1 MVDDWKVPD
10 WCRAIAKTV
19 PARAPSARSTKNSS
33 RLIAGSFHFL
43 LLTAVPSTP
52 SFPYYLYQNFPADML
67 AFFLHVRYNS
77 YVKYFE
83 VFEIY
88 FINSDIRKYF
98 MEIRNLITFTKVAE
112 TQSLS
117 KAAKALGYAQSTV
130 TMQMQ
135 QLEQELGAQLYE
147 RVGKQIRITQ
157 IGQEFL
163 SYAGAIVRMSE
174 DALMVGRQKEAAVSG
189 SLRLGILSP
198 LSPAVGSAIA
208 RYLQSY
214 PQVDLEVQT
223 VQNPDD
229 LLSRLRHNEID
240 LALTLDTLYTDAD
253 LLHALEDQPVPV
265 HYYTNKAHPLTSHA
279 GPGAEDVS
287 HYPIIRTSCYNS
299 RANVSASRQLYIA
312 DPGLALSIA
321 ASADPQ
327 SGSSVIVPVPDL
339 IAQNHP
345 LFQNLARLN
354 CECDIPSLWLQT
366 LYHRNKWL
374 TGAMKAWLS
383 DSQKLSFS
391 L

>member
-1 MVDDWKVPD
+1 
-10 WCRAIAKTV
+10 
-19 PARAPSARSTKNSS
+19 
-33 RLIAGSFHFL
+33 
-43 LLTAVPSTP
+43 
-52 SFPYYLYQNFPADML
+52 
-67 AFFLHVRYNS
+67 
-77 YVKYFE
+77 
-83 VFEIY
+83 
-88 FINSDIRKYF
+88 

-157 IGQEFL
+157 TGQEFL

-174 DALMVGRQKEAAVSG
+174 EALMVGRQKDAAVSG

-287 HYPIIRTSCYNS
+287 HYPTIRTSCYNS
-299 RANVSASRQLYIA
+299 RVNVSAAGQDASTSEPNTSASRQLYIA
-312 DPGLALSIA
+312 DPELALFIA
-321 ASADPQ
+321 ASGNPQ

-354 CECDIPSLWLQT
+354 CKCDIPPLWLQT

-391 L
+391 P

>member
-1 MVDDWKVPD
+1 
-10 WCRAIAKTV
+10 
-19 PARAPSARSTKNSS
+19 
-33 RLIAGSFHFL
+33 
-43 LLTAVPSTP
+43 
-52 SFPYYLYQNFPADML
+52 ML

-77 YVKYFE
+77 HVKYFE
-83 VFEIY
+83 AFEIY

-157 IGQEFL
+157 TGQEFL

-174 DALMVGRQKEAAVSG
+174 EALMVGRQKEAAVSG

-198 LSPAVGSAIA
+198 LSPAVGGAIA

-299 RANVSASRQLYIA
+299 RANVSAFRQLYIA

>member
-1 MVDDWKVPD
+1 
-10 WCRAIAKTV
+10 
-19 PARAPSARSTKNSS
+19 
-33 RLIAGSFHFL
+33 
-43 LLTAVPSTP
+43 
-52 SFPYYLYQNFPADML
+52 ML

-189 SLRLGILSP
+189 

-279 GPGAEDVS
+279 
-287 HYPIIRTSCYNS
+287 
-299 RANVSASRQLYIA
+299 
-312 DPGLALSIA
+312 
-321 ASADPQ
+321 
-327 SGSSVIVPVPDL
+327 
-339 IAQNHP
+339 
-345 LFQNLARLN
+345 
-354 CECDIPSLWLQT
+354 
-366 LYHRNKWL
+366 
-374 TGAMKAWLS
+374 
-383 DSQKLSFS
+383 
-391 L
+391 

>member
-1 MVDDWKVPD
+1 
-10 WCRAIAKTV
+10 
-19 PARAPSARSTKNSS
+19 
-33 RLIAGSFHFL
+33 
-43 LLTAVPSTP
+43 
-52 SFPYYLYQNFPADML
+52 ML

-77 YVKYFE
+77 HVKYFE

-135 QLEQELGAQLYE
+135 QLEQELGTQLYE

-157 IGQEFL
+157 TGQEFL

-174 DALMVGRQKEAAVSG
+174 EALMVGRQKDAAVSG

-279 GPGAEDVS
+279 GPGRRRCFPLSDHPHQLLQFQGERFCFQAAVYCGSGISAFHCSQRESTKWFLCYCSGSGSDCAESSALSKSGPAELRMRHSITLAADALPPEQMAHRS
-287 HYPIIRTSCYNS
+287 HE
-299 RANVSASRQLYIA
+299 
-312 DPGLALSIA
+312 GLA
-321 ASADPQ
+321 
-327 SGSSVIVPVPDL
+327 
-339 IAQNHP
+339 
-345 LFQNLARLN
+345 F
-354 CECDIPSLWLQT
+354 
-366 LYHRNKWL
+366 
-374 TGAMKAWLS
+374 
-383 DSQKLSFS
+383 
-391 L
+391 

>member
-1 MVDDWKVPD
+1 
-10 WCRAIAKTV
+10 
-19 PARAPSARSTKNSS
+19 
-33 RLIAGSFHFL
+33 
-43 LLTAVPSTP
+43 
-52 SFPYYLYQNFPADML
+52 
-67 AFFLHVRYNS
+67 
-77 YVKYFE
+77 
-83 VFEIY
+83 
-88 FINSDIRKYF
+88 

-157 IGQEFL
+157 TGQEFL

-174 DALMVGRQKEAAVSG
+174 EALKVGRQQDTSAVSG

-229 LLSRLRHNEID
+229 LLFRLRHNEID

-253 LLHALEDQPVPV
+253 LVHALKDQPVPV
-265 HYYTNKAHPLTSHA
+265 HYYTNKGTSSGRPCRPGRRRCFPLSDHPHQLLTTCQ
-279 GPGAEDVS
+279 GA
-287 HYPIIRTSCYNS
+287 CFCF
-299 RANVSASRQLYIA
+299 RAAVFA
-312 DPGLALSIA
+312 DTALALSIA
-321 ASADPQ
+321 AQ
-327 SGSSVIVPVPDL
+327 REIRKSVLCYVPVPDL
-339 IAQNHP
+339 IAESIRSFKIWSGWTANAHSASHSGCR
-345 LFQNLARLN
+345 LF
-354 CECDIPSLWLQT
+354 T
-366 LYHRNKWL
+366 
-374 TGAMKAWLS
+374 TGINGS
-383 DSQKLSFS
+383 PEP
-391 L
+391 

>member
-1 MVDDWKVPD
+1 
-10 WCRAIAKTV
+10 
-19 PARAPSARSTKNSS
+19 
-33 RLIAGSFHFL
+33 
-43 LLTAVPSTP
+43 
-52 SFPYYLYQNFPADML
+52 ML

-77 YVKYFE
+77 HVKYFE

-157 IGQEFL
+157 TGQEFL

-174 DALMVGRQKEAAVSG
+174 EALMVGRQKEAAVSG

-345 LFQNLARLN
+345 LFQNLARLD
-354 CECDIPSLWLQT
+354 CECGTPALWLQT

>member
-1 MVDDWKVPD
+1 MDSTQAGEKLAGF
-10 WCRAIAKTV
+10 AIAAFT
-19 PARAPSARSTKNSS
+19 SARESVCS
-33 RLIAGSFHFL
+33 
-43 LLTAVPSTP
+43 
-52 SFPYYLYQNFPADML
+52 
-67 AFFLHVRYNS
+67 
-77 YVKYFE
+77 
-83 VFEIY
+83 
-88 FINSDIRKYF
+88 
-98 MEIRNLITFTKVAE
+98 
-112 TQSLS
+112 
-117 KAAKALGYAQSTV
+117 
-130 TMQMQ
+130 
-135 QLEQELGAQLYE
+135 
-147 RVGKQIRITQ
+147 
-157 IGQEFL
+157 
-163 SYAGAIVRMSE
+163 
-174 DALMVGRQKEAAVSG
+174 
-189 SLRLGILSP
+189 ILSP

-208 RYLQSY
+208 HYLQSY
-214 PQVDLEVQT
+214 PQVDLEMQT

-253 LLHALEDQPVPV
+253 LLHALEDQPV

>member
-1 MVDDWKVPD
+1 M
-10 WCRAIAKTV
+10 
-19 PARAPSARSTKNSS
+19 
-33 RLIAGSFHFL
+33 
-43 LLTAVPSTP
+43 
-52 SFPYYLYQNFPADML
+52 
-67 AFFLHVRYNS
+67 
-77 YVKYFE
+77 
-83 VFEIY
+83 
-88 FINSDIRKYF
+88 
-98 MEIRNLITFTKVAE
+98 
-112 TQSLS
+112 
-117 KAAKALGYAQSTV
+117 
-130 TMQMQ
+130 
-135 QLEQELGAQLYE
+135 
-147 RVGKQIRITQ
+147 
-157 IGQEFL
+157 
-163 SYAGAIVRMSE
+163 
-174 DALMVGRQKEAAVSG
+174 
-189 SLRLGILSP
+189 
-198 LSPAVGSAIA
+198 
-208 RYLQSY
+208 
-214 PQVDLEVQT
+214 
-223 VQNPDD
+223 
-229 LLSRLRHNEID
+229 
-240 LALTLDTLYTDAD
+240 
-253 LLHALEDQPVPV
+253 EDQPVPV
-265 HYYTNKAHPLTSHA
+265 HYYTSKAHPLTSHA

>member
-1 MVDDWKVPD
+1 
-10 WCRAIAKTV
+10 
-19 PARAPSARSTKNSS
+19 
-33 RLIAGSFHFL
+33 
-43 LLTAVPSTP
+43 
-52 SFPYYLYQNFPADML
+52 
-67 AFFLHVRYNS
+67 
-77 YVKYFE
+77 
-83 VFEIY
+83 
-88 FINSDIRKYF
+88 

-157 IGQEFL
+157 TGQEFL

-174 DALMVGRQKEAAVSG
+174 EALMVGRQKDAAVSG

-208 RYLQSY
+208 HYLQSY
-214 PQVDLEVQT
+214 PQVDLEMQT

-279 GPGAEDVS
+279 GPGAEDVYCGSGISAFHCSQRGSTKWFLCYCSGSGSDCAESSALSKSGPAELRMRHSITLAADALPPEQMAHRS
-287 HYPIIRTSCYNS
+287 HE
-299 RANVSASRQLYIA
+299 
-312 DPGLALSIA
+312 GLA
-321 ASADPQ
+321 
-327 SGSSVIVPVPDL
+327 
-339 IAQNHP
+339 
-345 LFQNLARLN
+345 F
-354 CECDIPSLWLQT
+354 
-366 LYHRNKWL
+366 
-374 TGAMKAWLS
+374 
-383 DSQKLSFS
+383 
-391 L
+391 